1 MKIKSIWYE
10 FDEWKM
16 TDTFNREDSN
26 TDVIFELD
34 NDSKWVVSFFTYKNI
49 KTLQEKNKSTG
60 EHLNGTYFCS
70 TDMVLISFISKEL
83 ILEVINEMIS
93 RNELELYC
101 TRL

>member
-10 FDEWKM
+10 FDGWNM
-16 TDTFNREDSN
+16 TDSFDREDLN

-34 NDSKWVVSFFTYKNI
+34 NGSRWVVSFFTYKNI
-49 KTLQEKNKSTG
+49 ETLQKKNKNTG
-60 EHLNGTYFCS
+60 ERLNGKYFCS

-83 ILEVINEMIS
+83 IQEVINEMIS
-93 RNELELYC
+93 HNELKLYC